1 MKLHALFYAF
11 AVTVVI
17 VGTYF
22 YMQQPASA
30 PANTA
35 PAQTPDQTI
44 NKSITQTTMKL
55 TSPAFENNQS
65 IPVKYTCDGEDL
77 SPPLKIA
84 EVPAEAKS
92 LVLIVDDPDAPVGD
106 WVHWTVL
113 NIPPQTAEIAEGKA
127 PEGLEGKTDFGTPGY
142 GGPCPPGGTHRYFF
156 KLYALD
162 TKLNLPA
169 SAKKADIE
177 KAMED
182 HIITRTELVGL
193 YKRG

>member
-1 MKLHALFYAF
+1 
-11 AVTVVI
+11 
-17 VGTYF
+17 
-22 YMQQPASA
+22 
-30 PANTA
+30 
-35 PAQTPDQTI
+35 
-44 NKSITQTTMKL
+44 MKL

>member
-182 HIITRTELVGL
+182 HIITRTELVGI